1 MPRGALKKSSCRS
14 SRHEAFGGHEFVA
27 RLGAVLE
34 QAGWKA
40 IHWSD
45 IGNPRAADS
54 EIMAWAKQNGHVIFT
69 HDLDFGTMLALT
81 QAEGPSV
88 IQVRT
93 QDVTPTAIGKLV
105 VNALRQ
111 FQPDLEKGAL
121 IVLDEANVRA
131 RVLPLTN

>member
-1 MPRGALKKSSCRS
+1 MKLLVDMNLSPDWVS
-14 SRHEAFGGHEFVA
+14 
-27 RLGAVLE
+27 VLA
-34 QAGWKA
+34 QAGWEA
-40 IHWSD
+40 IHWSNV
-45 IGNPRAADS
+45 GNHRATDS
-54 EIMAWAKQNGHVIFT
+54 EIMTWAKQKGHVVFT

-93 QDVTPTAIGKLV
+93 QDVTPSAIGKLV

-111 FQPDLEKGAL
+111 FQSDLEKGAL

-131 RVLPLTN
+131 RVLPLKN